1 MNKKASLS
9 IIFFTVFIDLLGFG
23 ILIPILPLFASQ
35 KLNISDFEIGIII
48 ASFSFIQFLFNPVL
62 GKLSDKIGRRPIIVS
77 TLLLTAFS
85 YILFTFAH
93 NFWMLLISRLLAG
106 FGGSNI
112 GVAQAYIADVTS
124 KEERAKGM
132 GLIGAAFGLG
142 FLFGPMIGG
151 IISQYNY
158 EYAGYGS
165 AGFSLLAFLFSL
177 FFLPESKK
185 KNSLVDV
192 HKIKIFDIQ
201 FAIETFKIPIT
212 GMLIF
217 MFFLIVFSMANIYGT
232 FPIIGSKYYGFSN
245 KDITYMYVIMGLIGA
260 IIQGGLMKYLTENL
274 KDKNLVIFGMIM
286 LSLGL
291 GFIPYGYNFY
301 GVMISISFLSVGS
314 GILQPIIISMISK
327 YSPEHNQGSTLGLSQ
342 SLSALGRVLGP
353 LWGGFSY
360 DYIGFRSPFLTGSL
374 ISFFALVISFK
385 MLNNLEKKKDQNVKN

>member
-1 MNKKASLS
+1 MNKKASLG

-35 KLNISDFEIGIII
+35 NLNITDFEIGVVI
-48 ASFSFIQFLFNPVL
+48 AAFSFVQFLFNPVL
-62 GKLSDKIGRRPIIVS
+62 GKLSDKIGRRPLIVT
-77 TLLLTAFS
+77 TLFITSIS
-85 YILFTFAH
+85 YLIFTFAQS
-93 NFWMLLISRLLAG
+93 FWILLISRILAG

-112 GVAQAYIADVTS
+112 GVAQAYIADVTT

-151 IISQYNY
+151 ILSHYGY

-165 AGFSLLAFLFSL
+165 AGFSFLAAMFSL
-177 FFLPESKK
+177 IFLPESKK
-185 KNSLVDV
+185 KEYSIKMD
-192 HKIKIFDIQ
+192 KIKIFDYK
-201 FAIETFKIPIT
+201 FAVETFKVPFT

-245 KDITYMYVIMGLIGA
+245 KEITYLYVIMGLIGA
-260 IIQGGLMKYLTENL
+260 VIQGGLMKYLTE
-274 KDKNLVIFGMIM
+274 KVRDKNLVIFGMVV

-291 GFIPYGYNFY
+291 GLIPFGFNFY
-301 GVMISISFLSVGS
+301 GVLISISLLSVGS
-314 GILQPIIISMISK
+314 GILQPVIISMISK
-327 YSPEHNQGSTLGLSQ
+327 YSPEHNQGATLGLSQ

-353 LWGGFSY
+353 LWGGFAY
-360 DYIGFRSPFLTGSL
+360 DFIGFRSPFLTGAI
-374 ISFFALVISFK
+374 ISFLALIISFN
-385 MLNNLEKKKDQNVKN
+385 MLQKLGRKNN

>member
-1 MNKKASLS
+1 MNKKASLG

-35 KLNISDFEIGIII
+35 NLKITDFEIGVVI
-48 ASFSFIQFLFNPVL
+48 AAFSFVQFLFNPVL
-62 GKLSDKIGRRPIIVS
+62 GKLSDKIGRRPLIVT
-77 TLLLTAFS
+77 TLFITSIS
-85 YILFTFAH
+85 YLIFTFAQS
-93 NFWMLLISRLLAG
+93 FWILLISRILAG

-112 GVAQAYIADVTS
+112 GVAQAYIADVTT

-151 IISQYNY
+151 ILSHYGY

-165 AGFSLLAFLFSL
+165 AGFSFLAAMFSL
-177 FFLPESKK
+177 IFLPESKK
-185 KNSLVDV
+185 KEYSIKMD
-192 HKIKIFDIQ
+192 KIKIFDYK
-201 FAIETFKIPIT
+201 FAVETFKVPFT

-245 KDITYMYVIMGLIGA
+245 KEITYLYVIMGLIGA
-260 IIQGGLMKYLTENL
+260 VIQGGLMKYLTE
-274 KDKNLVIFGMIM
+274 KVRDKNLVIFGMVV

-291 GFIPYGYNFY
+291 GLIPFGFNFY
-301 GVMISISFLSVGS
+301 GVLISISLLSVGS
-314 GILQPIIISMISK
+314 GILQPVIISMISK
-327 YSPEHNQGSTLGLSQ
+327 YSPEHNQGATLGLSQ

-353 LWGGFSY
+353 LWGGFAY
-360 DYIGFRSPFLTGSL
+360 DFIGFRSPFLTGAI
-374 ISFFALVISFK
+374 ISFLALIISFN
-385 MLNNLEKKKDQNVKN
+385 MLQKLGRKNN

>member
-1 MNKKASLS
+1 MNKKASLT

-35 KLNISDFEIGIII
+35 KLNISDFQIGVII

-62 GKLSDKIGRRPIIVS
+62 GKLSDKIGRRPLIVS
-77 TLLLTAFS
+77 TLLITATS
-85 YILFTFAH
+85 YLIFALAH
-93 NFWMLLISRLLAG
+93 NFWVLLLSRVLAG

-112 GVAQAYIADVTS
+112 GVAQAYIADITT

-158 EYAGYGS
+158 DYAGYGS
-165 AGFSLLAFLFSL
+165 AGFSFLAFLFSL
-177 FFLPESKK
+177 SFLPESKK
-185 KNSLVDV
+185 DRTAVANN
-192 HKIKIFDIQ
+192 KIKIFDFK
-201 FAIETFKIPIT
+201 FAVDTFKIPVT

-232 FPIIGSKYYGFSN
+232 FPIIGSKYYKLSN
-245 KDITYMYVIMGLIGA
+245 KEITYMYVIMGLIGA
-260 IIQGGLMKYLTENL
+260 IIQGGLMKYLTEKI
-274 KDKNLVIFGMIM
+274 KDKNLVIFGMIV

-291 GFIPYGYNFY
+291 GFIPYGYNMY
-301 GVMISISFLSVGS
+301 GVMISISFLSIGS
-314 GILQPIIISMISK
+314 GILQPVVLSMISK
-327 YSPEHNQGSTLGLSQ
+327 YSPEHNQGATLGFSQ

-353 LWGGFSY
+353 LCGGFSY
-360 DYIGFRSPFLTGSL
+360 DFIGFRAPFLTGAI
-374 ISFFALVISFK
+374 ISFFALIISFK
-385 MLNNLEKKKDQNVKN
+385 MLNNLERK

>member
-23 ILIPILPLFASQ
+23 ILIPILPLYATQ
-35 KLNISDFEIGIII
+35 KLNISDFEIGVII
-48 ASFSFIQFLFNPVL
+48 ASFSFVQFLFNPVL
-62 GKLSDKIGRRPIIVS
+62 GKLSDKIGRRPLIIS
-77 TLLLTAFS
+77 TLFLTALS
-85 YILFTFAH
+85 YLLFTFSH
-93 NFWMLLISRLLAG
+93 NFWLLLLSRLIAG

-112 GVAQAYIADVTS
+112 GVAQAYIADVTT

-151 IISQYNY
+151 ILSQYSY

-165 AGFSLLAFLFSL
+165 AGFSFLAFLFSL
-177 FFLPESKK
+177 FFLPESRKK
-185 KNSLVDV
+185 DATINEQ
-192 HKIKIFDIQ
+192 KIKIFDIK
-201 FAIETFKIPIT
+201 FATETFKIPVI
-212 GMLIF
+212 GMLIL

-245 KDITYMYVIMGLIGA
+245 KEITYMYVLMGLIGA
-260 IIQGGLMKYLTENL
+260 IIQGGLMKYLTE
-274 KDKNLVIFGMIM
+274 KIRDKNLVIFGMVV

-291 GFIPYGYNFY
+291 GFIPFGFNIY
-301 GVMISISFLSVGS
+301 GVMASISLLSIGS
-314 GILQPIIISMISK
+314 GILQPVIISMISK
-327 YSPEHNQGSTLGLSQ
+327 YSPEQNQGATLGLSQ

-360 DYIGFRSPFLTGSL
+360 DYIGFRSPFLTGAV
-374 ISFFALVISFK
+374 ISFFALIISFN
-385 MLNNLEKKKDQNVKN
+385 MLNKLERKNS